1 MCRSVILKRRQ
12 IWKLVELHPLSIIA
26 CIDPL
31 GEKVNKRR
39 GSYRGTLSWLPKGK
53 DLGVPKVLEEGSS
66 WVDEV
71 PREQV
76 YSRTERERQRER
88 WRKRMGRRRSNI
100 IYWSGN
106 HQIFWRQ
113 TTLVWWIRTYWET
126 SMSNWLD
133 FAIKLT
139 EGILENAR
147 NYWNES
153 KSRSGNLK
161 MGNISNSQK
170 IVYFLNIQV
179 SSLSKWISLK
189 NVLWKVSIWR
199 VGGKLY
205 PTCFDS

>member
-1 MCRSVILKRRQ
+1 
-12 IWKLVELHPLSIIA
+12 
-26 CIDPL
+26 
-31 GEKVNKRR
+31 
-39 GSYRGTLSWLPKGK
+39 
-53 DLGVPKVLEEGSS
+53 
-66 WVDEV
+66 
-71 PREQV
+71 
-76 YSRTERERQRER
+76 
-88 WRKRMGRRRSNI
+88 MGRRRSNI

-189 NVLWKVSIWR
+189 KMFFGRFLSGDLGINCIRLVLIPKWVFTHLSNGYLRFQIGFR
-199 VGGKLY
+199 VPWYELKNYLSYFYNKMTQRTISWLSTFCTHTLWLY
-205 PTCFDS
+205 QIENKH